1 MIIPWA
7 DLLYQDRMRIDACA
21 KLLGLE
27 FEGPVKVVR
36 EALDAYIRAE
46 GERVR
51 DERQGELGSM
61 LIDALRR

>member
-7 DLLYQDRMRIDACA
+7 ELLYQDQMRIDACA

-27 FEGPVKVVR
+27 FEGPAKVVR

-46 GERVR
+46 GERGR
-51 DERQGELGSM
+51 DERQGELGV
-61 LIDALRR
+61 

>member
-1 MIIPWA
+1 MIIQWA
-7 DLLYQDRMRIDACA
+7 DLLAQDRMRIDACA

-27 FEGPVKVVR
+27 FEAPVKVVR

-51 DERQGELGSM
+51 DERQGELGV
-61 LIDALRR
+61 

>member
-7 DLLYQDRMRIDACA
+7 ELLYQDQMRIDACA

-27 FEGPVKVVR
+27 FEGPAKVVR

-51 DERQGELGSM
+51 DERQGDMFDGMEE
-61 LIDALRR
+61 AT